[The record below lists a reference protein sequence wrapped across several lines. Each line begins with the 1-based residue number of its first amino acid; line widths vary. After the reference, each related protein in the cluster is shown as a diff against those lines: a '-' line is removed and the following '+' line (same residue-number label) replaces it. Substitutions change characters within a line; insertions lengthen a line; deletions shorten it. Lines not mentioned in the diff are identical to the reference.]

1 MPTGLWYCL
10 HCCQG
15 WSLAVHLLTEGRV
28 GYRGP
33 SRSWDGVSR
42 GPAVLPLEL
51 TSRVATYIVPH
62 LVFCDI
68 VTLFKMFCDLKAL
81 RNANYNSVWAVLSL
95 PAVFPAPNP
104 HPASPP
110 HL

>member
-1 MPTGLWYCL
+1 MHQRRRAGEEA
-10 HCCQG
+10 G
-15 WSLAVHLLTEGRV
+15 WAHAHRALVLLALLPGVEPGCPSLTEGRV

-68 VTLFKMFCDLKAL
+68 VTLF
-81 RNANYNSVWAVLSL
+81 
-95 PAVFPAPNP
+95 
-104 HPASPP
+104 
-110 HL
+110 